1 MNDFILLKEKANYST
16 LTHDVFLSELMKRNL
31 VLQPYL
37 KETQSYSKN
46 LVLLQKGWRS
56 EILCIFIFKGIVP
69 LVHLLRPNLY
79 FILPYLLGMMLIPIF
94 FYLIQF
100 PRVPFSTYII
110 LLYIL
115 LA

>member
-16 LTHDVFLSELMKRNL
+16 LTHDDFLSELMRRNL
-31 VLQPYL
+31 GFRLYL

-46 LVLLQKGWRS
+46 LMLFQNKCRS
-56 EILCIFIFKGIVP
+56 KILCIFILKGMIRM
-69 LVHLLRPNLY
+69 LHLLRRNIY
-79 FILPYLLGMMLIPIF
+79 FIWPYLLGMMLIPIF

-110 LLYIL
+110 LH
-115 LA
+115 

>member
-1 MNDFILLKEKANYST
+1 MNDFILLKEKENYST

-46 LVLLQKGWRS
+46 LMLLQKEWRS
-56 EILCIFIFKGIVP
+56 KILCIFILKGMIRM
-69 LVHLLRPNLY
+69 LNLLLRY
-79 FILPYLLGMMLIPIF
+79 IFFIWPYLLGIMLIPIY

-110 LLYIL
+110 LH
-115 LA
+115 